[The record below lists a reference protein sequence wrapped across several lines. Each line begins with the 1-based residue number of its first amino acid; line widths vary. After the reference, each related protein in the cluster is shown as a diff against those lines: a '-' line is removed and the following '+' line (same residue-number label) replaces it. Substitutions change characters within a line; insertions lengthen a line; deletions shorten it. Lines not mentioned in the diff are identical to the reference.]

1 MFRAIVGFEFRYQL
15 KSPVFLVTFVFFF
28 LLAFGAITSE
38 NIQIGGVGNVHINSP
53 FALTQTHVVFSFIAM
68 FIVTAFLANIVLR
81 DVELR
86 TAETFFTTRIRKGDY
101 LFGRFLGAYAVSLL
115 LLAAVPLGTFI
126 GTLMPWLDPERLGPF
141 SATHYVYPFLV
152 IGALNLLF
160 AGALAFALA
169 TLSRSMGL
177 TYVGIVAFFLLYGV
191 TQNFLSE
198 PAWRATAALFDP
210 FGGAAFQEATRYWTA
225 FERNGQLVPLAG
237 DFLLNRLLWL
247 GVSLTV
253 IALTAWRFRFEI
265 VGRSRRWRRKKEV
278 GSETPSSATRSLALP
293 PVRLAQGTGADW
305 LRLLARTRL
314 ETGLVVKSIAFPVL
328 VALALISTGFSFYGA
343 SQFLGTDVYPVTR
356 ALTNVMQ
363 GTFTLSLLIVVVYY
377 SAELVWRER
386 EAGLHEVI
394 DATPVPGWVFAGSKM
409 LAVLAVVAILLASG
423 VVFSVLYQLSQGYTK
438 FEWGVYLTRHMLDYG
453 RLFYVFAIFGVL
465 VQCFVPNKFVGM
477 GVMVAYIVSLFALD
491 PLGFEDP
498 LYRLGD
504 RADVAYSDMNGWGHF
519 AEIALSYGA
528 YWASFCLLFFVLAHL
543 FWRRGAEESLR
554 LRFGKVRRR
563 LRPAISLLGVLAIAA
578 VLGTGG
584 YIWYNTHI
592 LNTYRTADDIEDWQ
606 VAYEKRYRPLETV
619 AQPRITGI
627 EVAVDLYPD
636 ARRYEARGSYRL
648 ENRTDEPVSVV
659 HVGFNQETEVRAL
672 DLDGAVPTS
681 VDAEF
686 NVHHI
691 ELATPMAPGE
701 VRTLHFETARAV
713 RGFRHARNN
722 DGPFGGGSVAVVSNG
737 TLLYGGDAM
746 PYIGFTRQAILTDRN
761 KRRKHGLPDIERYP
775 DLDDAAAA
783 RNSYLSHDADWVRFR
798 TTVSTSGDQIAVA
811 PGYPVREWT
820 DGGRRYV
827 TYEMDAP
834 MQNLVAWLSGRYERR
849 HAEWNGVS
857 LDVYYHP
864 GHPYNVDKML
874 DTMKKALAYY
884 SASFSPYQYRQMR
897 ILEFPAF
904 FGNFAQSFPNTIQ
917 WSEGLGFIARV
928 DEPTDI
934 DYVFYVGAHE
944 MAHQWWGHQLS
955 SADVQG
961 QTVLVETLAQYSALM
976 VMEHEY
982 GPDLM
987 RRFLKYEL
995 DNYLSSRG
1003 QESREEMPLLRVENQ
1018 PYIHYRKGSLVMY
1031 ALKDYLGEA
1040 RVNRALAALLAEKAY
1055 QYDPYPRSVDLE
1067 RHLKAVAE
1075 TPDELALIEDLFE
1088 RITLFD
1094 LKVTGAEVTPRED
1107 GRFDVTIT
1115 VAAKK
1120 LEADGL
1126 GRESERPL
1134 DMMIDI
1140 GAFTVRPDDKK
1151 FAPDAVLHLAKHR
1164 IRGGENTVRLVL
1176 DRAPAF
1182 VGVDPYVKL
1191 IDRDADDNVKATG
1204 SS

>member
-1 MFRAIVGFEFRYQL
+1 MFRAIAGFEFRYQL
-15 KSPVFLVTFVFFF
+15 KSPVFFVTFVFFF
-28 LLAFGAITSE
+28 LLAFGAATSD
-38 NIQIGGVGNVHINSP
+38 NIQIGGIGNVHINSP
-53 FALTQTHVVFSFIAM
+53 DALAQTHLVFSLIAM

-81 DVELR
+81 DLELR
-86 TAETFFTTRIRKGDY
+86 TAETFFTTPIRKRDY
-101 LFGRFLGAYAVSLL
+101 LFGRFLGAYGVALL
-115 LLAAVPLGTFI
+115 LLAAVPLGTFL

-141 SATHYVYPFLV
+141 VPAYYLYPFVV

-169 TLSRSMGL
+169 TLTRSMGM

-191 TQNFLSE
+191 TQNFLGE
-198 PAWRATAALFDP
+198 PAYRAVVALFDP
-210 FGGAAFQEATRYWTA
+210 FGGTAYQEVTRYWTA
-225 FERNGQLVPLAG
+225 YERNRQLVPLGGA
-237 DFLLNRLLWL
+237 FLLNRAIWF
-247 GVSLTV
+247 GISLV
-253 IALTAWRFRFEI
+253 IVALTAWRFRFET
-265 VGRSRRWRRKKEV
+265 VARKRLRRGKTAPEDLTKTPAITVATLSPVHLAHGFAADWRR
-278 GSETPSSATRSLALP
+278 LF
-293 PVRLAQGTGADW
+293 
-305 LRLLARTRL
+305 ARCRL
-314 ETGLVVKSIAFPVL
+314 EIGHVVKSVPFLVL

-343 SQFLGTDVYPVTR
+343 GQFLGTDIYPVTR
-356 ALTNVMQ
+356 ELTDVMQ
-363 GTFTLSLLIVVVYY
+363 GTFSLSLLIVVVYV

-386 EAGLHEVI
+386 EVRLHEVI

-409 LAVLAVVAILLASG
+409 LAVLGVVAVLLASG
-423 VVFSVLYQLSQGYTK
+423 VVFSALYQLSQGYTN

-453 RLFYVFAIFGVL
+453 RLFYVFAVFAVL
-465 VQCFVPNKFVGM
+465 VQCLVPNKFVGM
-477 GVMVAYIVSLFALD
+477 GIMVACIISLFALE

-519 AEIALSYGA
+519 SRIALWYGA
-528 YWASFCLLFFVLAHL
+528 YWAAFSLLFYVLAHL
-543 FWRRGAEESLR
+543 FWPRGAAEPLR
-554 LRFGKVRRR
+554 LR
-563 LRPAISLLGVLAIAA
+563 LRTVPQRPSPAIAGLGALALAGI
-578 VLGTGG
+578 LGTGG
-584 YIWYNTHI
+584 VIYHNTHI
-592 LNTYRTADDIEDWQ
+592 LNPYVTAKDIERRQ

-619 AQPRITGI
+619 PQPRITAI
-627 EVAVDLYPD
+627 ELALDLYPG
-636 ARRYEARGSYRL
+636 ARRYEARGSYTL
-648 ENRTDEPVSVV
+648 ENRGDQPVTVV
-659 HVGFNQETEVRAL
+659 HVGFNPGTEVHAL
-672 DLDGAVPTS
+672 SLDGEKPTS
-681 VDAEF
+681 TDAEF

-691 ELATPMAPGE
+691 RLARPMAPGE
-701 VRTLHFETARAV
+701 VRTLHFETGRTA
-713 RGFRHARNN
+713 RGFRHARNAA
-722 DGPFGGGSVAVVSNG
+722 GPFAGGDLAVVANG

-746 PYIGFTRQAILTDRN
+746 PYIGFSRNFILADPN
-761 KRRKHGLPDIERYP
+761 KRRKYGLPDIERFP
-775 DLDDAAAA
+775 DLDDMAAA
-783 RNSYLSHDADWVRFR
+783 RNSYLSHDSDWVRFR
-798 TTVSTSGDQIAVA
+798 TTVSTSSDQIAVA
-811 PGYPVREWT
+811 PGYPVRDWT
-820 DGGRRYV
+820 EGDRHYT

-834 MQNLVAWLSGRYERR
+834 IQNLVAWLSARYARR

-864 GHPYNVDKML
+864 GHAYNVEKML

-884 SASFSPYQYRQMR
+884 GANFAPYQYRQMR

-904 FGNFAQSFPNTIQ
+904 FGRFAQSFPNTIQ

-955 SADVQG
+955 SANVQG

-1003 QESREEMPLLRVENQ
+1003 RESREEMPLVRVEDQ
-1018 PYIHYRKGSLVMY
+1018 PYVHYRKGSLVMY
-1031 ALKDYLGEA
+1031 ALKDYLGEE

-1055 QYDPYPRSVDLE
+1055 AFDPYPRSVDLL

-1075 TPDELALIEDLFE
+1075 TPAERALISDLFE

-1094 LKVTGAEVTPRED
+1094 LKVTDAVVEPRND

-1115 VAAKK
+1115 VRAKK
-1120 LEADGL
+1120 LEADGK

-1134 DMMIDI
+1134 DMPIDI
-1140 GAFTVRPDDKK
+1140 GVFTARPDDRD
-1151 FAPDAVLHLAKHR
+1151 FGPDAVLHLAKHR
-1164 IRGGENTVRLVL
+1164 ITSGENTVRLVV
-1176 DRAPAF
+1176 DQRPAF

-1191 IDRDADDNVKATG
+1191 IDRNSDDNVRAVG
-1204 SS
+1204 S